1 MLLAYIESLGNPS
14 FSDRTYCTKNFHEV
28 PAPADP
34 YACLDLRDRPRSDQ
48 HGTIFPVIV
57 LHSTY
62 ASLNR
67 NWQIFQEYA
76 PFAITMPMPLH
87 IPGSFPFLSGVHPI
101 HWCNMLYSDL
111 NMPYSGSDN
120 HENTTLSQ
128 ALSFQT
134 VLLPRS
140 DQP

>member
-1 MLLAYIESLGNPS
+1 MLLAYSESLGIPS

-28 PAPADP
+28 PVPADP
-34 YACLDLRDRPRSDQ
+34 CACLDLRDHPRSDQ

-57 LHSTY
+57 PHSTY

-67 NWQIFQEYA
+67 NWQILQGYA
-76 PFAITMPMPLH
+76 PFAITMHMPLH
-87 IPGSFPFLSGVHPI
+87 IPGSSPFLSGVHPI
-101 HWCNMLYSDL
+101 HWCTLLSSAL
-111 NMPYSGSDN
+111 TLPSSGSAN
-120 HENTTLSQ
+120 PAHPPLSP
-128 ALSFQT
+128 ALSFPT